1 MRRLLPLIV
10 LAAWVNG
17 ASAQWLGYGNEWIDY
32 GRQYWKFEVWADGV
46 YRIDSATLAQSGFPV
61 GAVDPRHL
69 MLFGKEQQ
77 VPIYVQGE
85 DDGVLN
91 AGDFIEFRAEK
102 ADGMCDRRQ
111 YPYPAAMAN
120 PYYSLWNDTVRYFL
134 TWDEAAPAMHIKPY
148 ALGQVD
154 ITSPRPWVW
163 TEALLNYTNDYL
175 VGYID
180 PWLGAQLIPGTSA
193 LMMEAEGFTGPMV
206 FNTNQPE
213 ANIDVAVVTPAAYTA
228 ADAPEARVTTT
239 SIGMGV
245 TGAVG
250 VPDHH
255 LQVKAGPGFAQVMF
269 DTLFN
274 GNTTMRRSFQIP
286 GAWVGGTTP
295 FRFSILHDLPLG
307 ITSPNYLDWQ
317 SVTNVLVRYA
327 RTLNAVGAQ
336 PVMMEVPND
345 ASGPIA
351 RLDIAGFSGTPVVY
365 AWGDTVRRIVPV
377 NGTAWHALFPQAP
390 GGTGTKAFLFAQE
403 SIQPITALRKATPT
417 GFFTDFGQLDADSA
431 LLIVAHRKL
440 WQGATAYANYRQ
452 SLAPPRQRRSTVLV
466 DADELYDQYGAGVPM
481 NAGAIRMWCKHLLDA
496 WSTPPSGL
504 FLIGKG
510 VNTWNAF
517 FTGNPSVRPDANGA
531 YARTLVPTYGFPS
544 SDQCFTTGLNFDAR
558 RMDLPVGRI
567 SANEN
572 AQVLAYLAKVSAT
585 EAQAATPAIWQ
596 KNVMHFAGGFLPGE
610 ITTHDIILD
619 GLGQIAAGPSFGANV
634 ASFKKNTS
642 QVISTIGLA
651 AADSVRRIIEDEG
664 VTLLNFLSHAY
675 SSSFDVTIDE
685 PQNYN
690 WGGKHPMLIGNSCYI
705 GNVHLN
711 GPFSTTE
718 NWTLMANAGPIAF
731 LASTQQ
737 GFTPYLVLFTN
748 NYYESFSRINHGAT
762 IGEHMKHAGLQSQVQ
777 WPTMPMQW
785 HVHTFHLEG
794 DPTLVLNTHPK
805 PDYAVSAPEILFEPS
820 LISADVDSFTV
831 KVVVSNLAR
840 AVDGPINV
848 ELQRSNPGLGPQPIS
863 YFTTLSNVYLR
874 DTAVFRLPTRGF
886 SGGQGTNQIRALVDL
901 APDQVPEMDDQFN
914 NTASTTLFI
923 SSGDIVPV
931 YPYEFAVVPDPT
943 AVLKASTG
951 DPLAPVRTYVFQIDT
966 TDTFDSPVMESFT
979 AQAPGGVVSWQ
990 PQGIFALNAA
1000 QDSTVFFWRCSID
1013 SAASGNGQY
1022 NWYERSFQYI
1032 PGKRGWGQA
1041 HIFQFK
1047 KDFFSGIRLD
1057 RDARE
1062 FRFDESERNVRAAV
1076 AGSISGPGTNWSMDL
1091 DAQDYGGCEGAPAWH
1106 VAVIDPVTFEAWATR
1121 WTNPQGVVVNPNN
1134 NFGNSNSDGQCRN
1147 RPEKYFSFNSNS
1159 APQLAGLQNML
1170 ENAIPTGHHILIYS
1184 WRYLNKF
1191 GTTAAGGAGVMQA
1204 LEAMGAG
1211 PFAQVP
1217 DSVPY
1222 ICYVRKGFPETF
1234 RDTAGVSPTD
1244 SVNLS
1249 IWVPTAFARGVITSV
1264 DAGPAFDWQ
1273 GLYWDEQPSDQYDT
1287 TRIKLQGLSTGSVTP
1302 VELLDV
1308 PSEQDEVVPLAV
1320 GAAQY
1325 PVLRVQGLFSDAN
1338 VSDAKPAQLKRWH
1351 LLGSPVPECAIHPPL
1366 GYFNG
1371 LDGWREGQMAK
1382 VAVAVQNISEFDMD
1396 SLLIGAWI
1404 IRSDNSKVGIHY
1416 RLNAPLPAGAFVVDT
1431 VRFSTV
1437 GFGGWNTLMLEANP
1451 IDSATGNYHQ
1461 LEQYHFNNVALW
1473 RFKVEEDRENPILD
1487 VTFDG
1492 RRILNG
1498 DIVSARPE
1506 VQITLDDENIVRLIN
1521 SPADTALFKVFLR
1534 RPGGSSLERLWFRDG
1549 EGNEQL
1555 QFIPANGPQN
1565 IARILYRPHFAVDGE
1580 YCLNVQASDLSFN
1593 IAGDNEYKVCFEVV
1607 NKPTITDVLNYP
1619 NPFTTSTRFVFTLTG
1634 SEVPSQMRIQILT
1647 VTGKVVRDITMAEL
1661 GPLRIGRNI
1670 TDFAWDGTDQFGDR
1684 LARGVYLYRV
1694 QARLNGADVE
1704 VRETDASQYF
1714 TKGFGKMYLM
1724 R

>member
-1 MRRLLPLIV
+1 MRRTVLPIV
-10 LAAWVNG
+10 LALHAIA

-32 GRQYWKFEVWADGV
+32 NRQYWKFEVFADGV
-46 YRIDSATLAQSGFPV
+46 YRIDSAALAQSGFPI

-85 DDGVLN
+85 ADGVFN

-102 ADGMCDRRQ
+102 ADGFCDRRQ

-134 TWDEAAPAMHIKPY
+134 TWDEQAPALHIKPY
-148 ALGQVD
+148 ANAQVD
-154 ITSPRPWVW
+154 AASPRPWVW

-175 VGYID
+175 VGHID
-180 PWLGAQLIPGTSA
+180 PWLGAQGIPGTSS
-193 LMMEAEGFTGPMV
+193 LMVEAEGFTGPMV
-206 FNTNQPE
+206 FNTNQPV
-213 ANIDVAVVTPAAYTA
+213 ANIDVAVSTPSAYTGG
-228 ADAPEARVTTT
+228 DAPDARVTTT

-250 VPDHH
+250 IPDHH
-255 LQVKAGPGFAQVMF
+255 LQVKAGPGLAEVMF

-274 GNTTMRRSFQIP
+274 GNVTMRRTFSMP
-286 GAWVGGTTP
+286 GAWVGATTP
-295 FRFSILHDLPLG
+295 IRFSIPHDLPLG
-307 ITSPNYLDWQ
+307 ITNPNYLDWQ
-317 SVTNVLVRYA
+317 SVTNVLIRYA

-336 PVMMEVPND
+336 PLMMEVPPD
-345 ASGPIA
+345 GSGPLA
-351 RLDIAGFSGTPVVY
+351 RLDIAGFAGTPVVY
-365 AWGDTVRRIVPV
+365 AWGDTVRRIVPAM
-377 NGTAWHALFPQAP
+377 GSAWHALFPQAP
-390 GGTGTKAFLFAQE
+390 GGQGTRAYVFAQE

-417 GFFTDFGQLDADSA
+417 GYFTNFALLDPDSA
-431 LLIVAHRKL
+431 LLIVSHRKL

-452 SLAPPRQRRSTVLV
+452 GQAPPRQRRPTVLA

-481 NAGAIRMWCKHLLDA
+481 NAGAIRMWCKHLLET
-496 WSTPPSGL
+496 WNSTPGGL

-517 FTGNPSVRPDANGA
+517 FSGNPSVRPDANGA

-544 SDQCFTTGLNFDAR
+544 SDQCFTTGLTFDQR
-558 RMDLPVGRI
+558 RMDIPVGRI

-572 AQVLAYLAKVSAT
+572 AQVLAYLAKVAAT
-585 EAQAATPAIWQ
+585 EQQAATPALWQ
-596 KNVMHFAGGFLPGE
+596 KNIMHFAGGFTPSE
-610 ITTHDIILD
+610 ITTHGVILD
-619 GLGQIAAGPSFGANV
+619 GLGQIAAGTHFGANV
-634 ASFKKNTS
+634 AAFRKNTS
-642 QVISTIGLA
+642 EVISTIGLA
-651 AADSVRRIIEDEG
+651 AADSVRRLIEEEG
-664 VTLLNFLSHAY
+664 VTLMNFLSHAY

-718 NWTLMANAGPIAF
+718 NWTLMSNAGPIAF

-737 GFTPYLVLFTN
+737 GFRPYLVTFTN
-748 NYYESFSRINHGAT
+748 NFYESFSRLNHGAT
-762 IGEHMKHAGLQSQVQ
+762 IGDHMKHAGFMSQVQ
-777 WPTMPMQW
+777 SPTTPMLW

-794 DPTLVLNTHPK
+794 DPSLVLNTHDK
-805 PDYAVSAPEILFEPS
+805 PDYAVRAPEILFEPAI
-820 LISADVDSFTV
+820 ISADVDSFTV

-840 AVDGPINV
+840 AEDASINV
-848 ELQRSNPGLGPQPIS
+848 ELQRSNPSLGTQPIS
-863 YFTTLSNVYLR
+863 YFATLTNVYLR
-874 DTAVFRLPTRGF
+874 DTAVFRLPTLGF
-886 SGGQGTNQIRALVDL
+886 SGGQGTNLIRALVDL
-901 APDQVPEMDDQFN
+901 APDQVPEVDDLGN

-923 SSGDIVPV
+923 TSGDIVPV
-931 YPYEFAVVPDPT
+931 YPYDFAVVPDAT
-943 AVLKASTG
+943 AALKASTG

-966 TDTFDSPVMESFT
+966 TDTFDSPALESFT
-979 AQAPGGVVSWQ
+979 TQAPGGVVTWQ
-990 PQGIFALNAA
+990 PQGIFALNLLR
-1000 QDSTVFFWRCSID
+1000 DSTVFYWRCSID
-1013 SAASGNGQY
+1013 SATSGNGRY

-1047 KDFFSGIRLD
+1047 KDFFAGIRLD

-1062 FRFDESERNVRAAV
+1062 FVFDEAERNVRAAV
-1076 AGSISGPGTNWSMDL
+1076 AGNLSSPGTNWSIDL
-1091 DAQDYGGCEGAPAWH
+1091 SAQDYGGCFGAAWH
-1106 VAVIDPVTFEAWATR
+1106 VAVIDPVTFEAWGTR
-1121 WTNPQGVVVNPNN
+1121 WTNPQGVVVNPDH
-1134 NFGNSNSDGQCRN
+1134 NFGNGNDNGACRN
-1147 RPEKYFSFNSNS
+1147 RSEKYFSFVTSS
-1159 APQLAGLQNML
+1159 AAQLAGMQNML
-1170 ENAIPTGHHILIYS
+1170 VNAVPNGHHILIYS
-1184 WRYLNKF
+1184 WRHLDKH
-1191 GTTAAGGAGVMQA
+1191 GTLANGGAGVLQA
-1204 LEAMGAG
+1204 LEGMGAD
-1211 PFAQVP
+1211 PFAQQQ

-1234 RDTAGVSPTD
+1234 RDTAGISLTD

-1249 IWVPTAFARGVITSV
+1249 IWVPTAFAQGVVTTV
-1264 DAGPAFDWQ
+1264 DVGPAFAWQ

-1287 TRIKLQGLSTGSVTP
+1287 TRIRLQGLPGGSP
-1302 VELLDV
+1302 PPIELLDLPSALDSV
-1308 PSEQDEVVPLAV
+1308 PNLAV
-1320 GAAQY
+1320 DAAQY
-1325 PVLRVQGLFSDAN
+1325 PVLRIQGRFSDAN

-1351 LLGSPVPECAIHPPL
+1351 LLSSPVPECAIHPPL
-1366 GYFNG
+1366 GYYNG
-1371 LDGWREGQMAK
+1371 LEGWREGQPAS

-1396 SLLIGAWI
+1396 SLLIAAWI
-1404 IRSDNSKVGIHY
+1404 VRADNSKVGIHY
-1416 RLNAPLPAGAFVVDT
+1416 RLNAPLPAGAFAMDT
-1431 VRFSTV
+1431 VRFSTI
-1437 GFGGWNTLMLEANP
+1437 GFGGWNTLVIEANP
-1451 IDSATGNYHQ
+1451 IDSLTGRYHQ
-1461 LEQYHFNNVALW
+1461 LEQYHFNNVAQL

-1492 RRILNG
+1492 RHILNG

-1506 VQITLDDENIVRLIN
+1506 IQVTLDDENVVRLL
-1521 SPADTALFKVFLR
+1521 SSLADTAVFKVFLR
-1534 RPGGSSLERLWFRDG
+1534 RPGAASLERLWFRDG

-1555 QFIPANGPQN
+1555 QFVPANGPQN
-1565 IARILYRPHFAVDGE
+1565 VARILYRPHFAQDGE

-1593 IAGDNEYKVCFEVV
+1593 VAGDNEYKVCFEVV
-1607 NKPTITDVLNYP
+1607 NKPTITNVLNYP

-1634 SEVPSQMRIQILT
+1634 TEVPSQMKIQILT
-1647 VTGKVVRDITMAEL
+1647 VTGKVVREIPMAEL
-1661 GPLRIGRNI
+1661 GPIRIGRNI

-1694 QARLNGADVE
+1694 QARLNGAEVE
-1704 VRETDASQYF
+1704 VRETEASQYF